1 MTTQEVAPAQGEAA
15 LTLVGMSAGAW
26 STRVLQVGTELGIAD
41 VLKDGP
47 KTLAEIAEATD
58 THGPSLGRLMR
69 ALVAMGIFA
78 EVAPGTYGMTDL
90 AWPLC
95 RDHPGS
101 VRNFILFFGFDWAWS
116 LWSELTYAVKT
127 GQSAMKHVHGKNIW
141 QYIDAHPEDLHV
153 FNTGMSEFSN
163 LINPSIIDA
172 YDFSAFQSL
181 VDVGGGLGHFLQL
194 LAERN
199 PSFQAILVDRPSVME
214 EAKAIYDQ
222 SPLGPQ
228 FTLVGGDFLTEVP
241 AGADAYLY
249 KFIAND
255 WNDDYVRQFLA
266 ACRRAIPAHGKLLIT
281 EFLLTENPDLMSV
294 LMDIMTFLGFEG
306 GHGRT
311 EAEFQALL
319 NEAGF
324 KITQIIPTMTGLH
337 IIEAVPC

>member
-1 MTTQEVAPAQGEAA
+1 MTTAEVAPPQAPPA

-41 VLKDGP
+41 ILKDGP
-47 KTLAEIAEATD
+47 KTLAELAAATD
-58 THGPSLGRLMR
+58 THEPSLGRLMR
-69 ALVAMGIFA
+69 ALAAMGIFA
-78 EVAPGTYGMTDL
+78 EELPGTYAMTDL

-95 RDHPGS
+95 KDHPGS

-116 LWSELTYAVKT
+116 LWSELSYSVKT

-141 QYIDAHPEDLHV
+141 EYIDSRPEDLHI

-172 YDFSAFQSL
+172 YDFSGFQSL

-194 LAERN
+194 LADGN
-199 PSFQAILVDRPSVME
+199 PSFQAILFDRPSVIE
-214 EAKAIYDQ
+214 EAKAIYAD
-222 SPLGPQ
+222 SPLGSQ
-228 FTLVGGDFLTEVP
+228 FSLVGGSFLEEVP

-266 ACRRAIPAHGKLLIT
+266 AARRAIPAHGKLLIT

-311 EAEFQALL
+311 EPEFQALL
-319 NEAGF
+319 SEAGF
-324 KITQIIPTMTGLH
+324 TITQVIPTMTGLH
-337 IIEAVPC
+337 IIEAVPS